1 MQKLMKV
8 TAWLNE
14 DPQRV
19 RVISMAVA
27 GVLAV
32 VALLVPE
39 VAALADP
46 IAGSGS
52 G

>member
-1 MQKLMKV
+1 
-8 TAWLNE
+8 
-14 DPQRV
+14 
-19 RVISMAVA
+19 MAVA

-46 IAGSGS
+46 IANSG
-52 G
+52 GG